1 MENFYKKIQF
11 FLEKRIFFHLHTYN
25 LYVRKKLGGVML
37 TEAELQKKW
46 ESLTFTDNFIFSR
59 VMHDEHI
66 CRQVVELILGVRIGK
81 IRYLSAQDEHK
92 TDPESMRII
101 MDVFLR
107 DENRIIN
114 VEVQTGHKKELP
126 KRSRYYQSVADVST
140 TSTGTKYRD
149 LPENILIFICTFDP
163 FDRDF
168 PRYTFQ
174 YICNEDKQLKLKDGS
189 LRIFLNTK
197 ATKLSALDQK
207 LQAFYH
213 YLQDG
218 VAESTLTQQIFNKIT
233 TLKNNSIERRSFMT
247 LALKM
252 ADLEYDAYEN
262 GFDRGH
268 EAGLQAGLQQGL
280 EQGIEQGAYQNK
292 LETARTFLSMGLS
305 SEQVAQGTNLPLD
318 VVQGLL

>member
-1 MENFYKKIQF
+1 
-11 FLEKRIFFHLHTYN
+11 
-25 LYVRKKLGGVML
+25 
-37 TEAELQKKW
+37 
-46 ESLTFTDNFIFSR
+46 
-59 VMHDEHI
+59 
-66 CRQVVELILGVRIGK
+66 
-81 IRYLSAQDEHK
+81 
-92 TDPESMRII
+92 

-163 FDRDF
+163 FDRDL

-174 YICNEDKQLKLKDGS
+174 YICNEDKRLKLKDGS

-197 ATKLSALDQK
+197 ATQLSALDQK

-213 YLQDG
+213 YLQEG
-218 VAESTLTQQIFNKIT
+218 VAESSLTQEISSKIT

-252 ADLEYDAYEN
+252 ADIEYDAFEA
-262 GFDRGH
+262 GFDKGR
-268 EAGLQAGLQQGL
+268 EDGLR
-280 EQGIEQGAYQNK
+280 QGIEQGAYENK
-292 LETARTFLSMGLS
+292 LETARKLIARGYSPEEIADLSGLTIYQVQS
-305 SEQVAQGTNLPLD
+305 LLVGSEQP
-318 VVQGLL
+318 

>member
-1 MENFYKKIQF
+1 
-11 FLEKRIFFHLHTYN
+11 
-25 LYVRKKLGGVML
+25 ML

-46 ESLTFTDNFIFSR
+46 ESLTFTDDFIFSR
-59 VMHDEHI
+59 VMHDEYI
-66 CRQVVELILGVRIGK
+66 CRQVVELILGVRIGE

-92 TDPESMRII
+92 TDPDSMRII

-197 ATKLSALDQK
+197 ATELSTLDQK

-218 VAESTLTQQIFNKIT
+218 VVESDLTQTISDSIT

-252 ADLEYDAYEN
+252 ADIEYDAYEE
-262 GFDRGH
+262 GFDKGR
-268 EAGLQAGLQQGL
+268 EDGLQQGIQQGL
-280 EQGIEQGAYQNK
+280 EQGIEQGLKQGAHQNK
-292 LETARTFLSMGLS
+292 LETARNLLAEGVASQIVARCTGLPM
-305 SEQVAQGTNLPLD
+305 ETIHQL
-318 VVQGLL
+318 VQEY

>member
-1 MENFYKKIQF
+1 
-11 FLEKRIFFHLHTYN
+11 
-25 LYVRKKLGGVML
+25 ML

-66 CRQVVELILGVRIGK
+66 CRQVVELILGVRIGE

-92 TDPESMRII
+92 TDPDSMRII

-168 PRYTFQ
+168 PRYTFE
-174 YICNEDKQLKLKDGS
+174 YICNEDKRLKLKDGS

-197 ATKLSALDQK
+197 ATELSTLDQK

-213 YLQDG
+213 YLKDG
-218 VAESTLTQQIFNKIT
+218 VVESDLTQTISDSIT
-233 TLKNNSIERRSFMT
+233 TLKNNSIERRHYMT

-268 EAGLQAGLQQGL
+268 EAGLQVGLQQGL
-280 EQGIEQGAYQNK
+280 ERGAHQK
-292 LETARTFLSMGLS
+292 ALETAQKLIARGYPADDIADLLGLTIS
-305 SEQVAQGTNLPLD
+305 QIQEIQ
-318 VVQGLL
+318 

>member
-1 MENFYKKIQF
+1 
-11 FLEKRIFFHLHTYN
+11 
-25 LYVRKKLGGVML
+25 ML

-46 ESLTFTDNFIFSR
+46 ESLTFTDDFIFSR
-59 VMHDEHI
+59 VMHDEEI

-92 TDPESMRII
+92 ADPDSMRII

-140 TSTGTKYRD
+140 TPTGAKYRD

-163 FDRDF
+163 FNRNF

-174 YICNEDKQLKLKDGS
+174 YSCDEDPQLKLKDGS

-197 ATKLSALDQK
+197 ATELSALDQK

-218 VAESTLTQQIFNKIT
+218 VVDSDLAQVISSKIT
-233 TLKNNSIERRSFMT
+233 TLKNNSLERRHYMT

-252 ADLEYDAYEN
+252 ADARYDGYDEGYEE
-262 GFDRGH
+262 GISI
-268 EAGLQAGLQQGL
+268 GL
-280 EQGIEQGAYQNK
+280 ERGAYQNK
-292 LETARTFLSMGLS
+292 LETAKSFLAEGLPP
-305 SEQVAQGTNLPLD
+305 EIIARCTNLPLD
-318 VVQGLL
+318 VVQGLAQTK